1 MKSIPKILCWICL
14 IVWLSHPPLFCA
26 DIEKVSGLHA
36 ISHVSHQVSN
46 NTQITVVWEAPITG
60 LHNITGYYYLFN
72 NNRSYVFTIDNTS
85 YGQAIYVPKDAPRVA
100 VSPNYANL
108 DDKPVYCHVVAV
120 NEKDE
125 TMGPTHT
132 VGPYRIDDTPPF
144 PASVV
149 APSITSDSVISL
161 RMGAQHASE
170 MNISNHAYGRGLW
183 EPFQQIRTWQ
193 LDDYV
198 GSQIL
203 YICFRD
209 AAGNISQTQTAI
221 WYDNIR
227 AKVTLQAQVS
237 KTILTDPIPVTITFD
252 EIITNFNQ
260 ADIVVENG
268 QLANFNFQPDNDGF
282 ASIFTM
288 TVQPSDQGQVTLYVP
303 ENAANDLAQNGN
315 MISETLSIL
324 YDSLKPTVSL
334 ESSIPQHTHSDEI
347 PITIT
352 FSEPVYDF
360 SKGDIFTQHAI
371 PEQFNSLGNS
381 SPYSEYTFV
390 LKASGEGLVSAQIRA
405 DSAID
410 VVGQTN
416 FASSMI
422 AFTYDITKP
431 EAAIETSYTQTAV
444 SPVSVTIL
452 FNELCRLT
460 SIESIQLTNAT
471 LTNLVN
477 TNNTYYTKLCFEL
490 TPQASNNIE
499 IALKPD
505 SFYDQAHNFNAK
517 STSSIIPFDS
527 QKPTVLIGSEISSP
541 TYFTQIPVWITFNK
555 PVISF
560 ESEDITVANA
570 QIMAFTK
577 VTSSQYEIKIAFDSP
592 GKTQVF
598 IPQGVAQDVSGYTN
612 FPSATYE
619 IAYEPN
625 TPQILD
631 PIEPIFCFEDQ
642 IAGPV
647 STGISDAEGGTYTVF
662 VLTSDLLSVEPNHLT
677 LCVENNCQAMPIKG
691 LILDAQVQKNIQ
703 LFVRPLP
710 NVNGAANLTICV
722 QDDVYT
728 VSQSVTLSITP
739 VNDPPILEIQQN
751 PIIYTENDP
760 PTIIAQSASVTDLD
774 SAGFN
779 GGRLIV
785 DFVEPHE
792 DNLLEIKSQGSDPGL
807 ISVSLGE
814 VFWGNTY
821 FASYTGGNGTIPLTV
836 YFDNSLADADAIAR
850 LIECIT
856 YINMSE
862 LPIAGNTQVRF
873 QLDDGNG
880 GLSSPETNSVSV
892 ISINDPPEVTL
903 SSKSVAYTENQT
915 SVAVSEY
922 ARVQDLDVVTWRS
935 YELRFEITKNGSP
948 FDRLTIQD
956 QGDSY
961 GSIGVNGQ
969 DVKHSGKHVGQWSG
983 GTNVD
988 EPLIIIFN
996 DLATNISVFKVIQ
1009 AVTYHTES
1017 DMPSTDE
1024 RTVTITLTEPDGTT
1038 SGPLIRKISVTSD
1051 NDPPE
1056 HHAPESIVIDED
1068 TILHLTGTHGVYVT
1082 DPDILNNDMRMTIT
1096 ADNGTFS
1103 LGTTENIDFL
1113 TGDGFRDTVVV
1124 INGQITNINQA
1135 IDGIIFYPDPNF
1147 SGLSGISF
1155 RTSDLGATGSNGI
1168 AKNDTD
1174 TIVIDVQNV
1183 PDPPQISDPGIIT
1196 LLEDTIASVS
1206 LNLTDVDGGI
1216 INIAVASAYTHLI
1229 PSNQI
1234 SLTGSDL
1241 SQIDDGYTILTLK
1254 DSVYPLSMR
1263 IQPVSNQYGETD
1275 IAIMITDSS
1284 GLSFTRNIHVIVSPV
1299 NDMPVISSIN
1309 NQETIEDSPS
1319 APISLSVTDL
1329 ESAPE
1334 SFSFSVNASE
1344 PSKISAVTFDGQGF
1358 LRTMIIYPAQD
1369 AVDSVQITVTVWD
1382 DQEGSASTSFRFN
1395 IIPVNDIPVVHLQA
1409 TAGGLED
1416 QATLIHWS
1424 LIDED
1429 GDLLHISAISTNEDR
1444 VPDENIIIQGPNVQ
1458 KTNDTFNLQTTAGEP
1473 SNLSLVINP
1482 LENQNG
1488 EVNVIMTITD
1498 SGGIPIMAKCLLYIT
1513 PVNDPPTIASIETQS
1528 TDEDMYSFPIPIQ
1541 VADIDNL
1548 TNDLSLSA
1556 HSFNLTRVADDG
1568 FLIEKQ
1574 GQNTHLIITP
1584 QENQN
1589 GIATVVVIVRDPEGL
1604 SATTQF
1610 DLNILP
1616 VNDPPAITKIDNQIT
1631 AINIPIDPIP
1641 FIIHDFETSANE
1653 LTLTAKPSIAI
1664 DMHFSGT
1671 DNNRL
1676 LHIINPQTYIGLI
1689 NIDIIVADSEQLT
1702 SSTSFTLT
1710 ITEHN
1715 DPPEIDDISDQVIQ
1729 EDGVLQDLEFTI
1741 SDIQSP
1747 ASELDVNI
1755 QSMNEYLVPQQN
1767 ISIDGTGAMR
1777 TLTIKPVRNRSGDT
1791 VIQIMIKDPYGLKTT
1806 SEFTLTVLADNDSP
1820 IMSLIPSGA
1829 CGNRFTLLHDLAG
1842 RAVAFG
1848 LNDLG
1853 QLGIG
1858 KPDNQF
1864 SPVSIMNNVS
1874 RLYAGEL
1881 HAAAL
1886 TSDGTIYVWGSNDF
1900 YQLGIDNL
1908 VSADTPQVMSP
1919 PINNVQSMALG
1930 ERHSLAL
1937 DKNGNLWVWGDN
1949 TFGQTGTG
1957 MLDPVKTP
1965 IQLTH
1970 NHDNQLLNPIVAISA
1985 GKFHSVVLDRTGTVW
2000 TWGRNDWGQ
2009 LGDGS
2014 QTMHILPV
2022 QVLDADGGFFQGVV
2036 AIASGENFVLAL
2048 TNDGLVWTWGEN
2060 SSGQLGL
2067 PRAEKSRQYPRLV
2080 EIKSP
2085 CQAIAAGHQHAL
2097 ALTTDG
2103 HVMAWGNNTY
2113 GQLGIGSYISTHI
2126 PSQVLSV
2133 NDNLPLDHVQSIAAG
2148 DDHSMA
2154 ILDNGH
2160 VMLWGKNSSGQLG
2173 DSTPTD
2179 RPNPVPLPGNDPD
2192 GLYNVFTFLED
2203 HDSLPFGWM
2212 SADAETES
2220 QFLTATAQSYDLS
2233 MIGQNNISINHVNGE
2248 SVLQLTPVPD
2258 AEGMANICISLSDA
2272 QKMAVTSC
2280 IQLFVEN
2287 INDPPRMAQVPAQQ
2301 TSENDMLGPI
2311 VVSISDL
2318 ESQAKNL
2325 SITGY
2330 SLTPQMVS
2338 ESDITIVGSGESRL
2352 LFIETQPQTHGTVTI
2367 VLTVHDPQGLTQSV
2381 QFPLFIND
2389 RPDIIAPSLITM
2401 IEDLPFSLHFT
2412 VSDIESAPC
2421 SITPVILSGNPS
2433 LINADAISFTC
2444 NNNQFETQILP
2455 QTNNSGIC
2463 MLTLIVSDGM
2473 AESFHHITAV
2483 IQPVND
2489 PTEIHVAQSTKTYT
2503 ENASPLLVCSDAEL
2517 VDVDSLSFDLGRLSV
2532 KLTENAEKQDRLFIQ
2547 NSDDTTAIQVIEV
2560 SGNLNVFFSGIPLGT
2575 ITGGQTGYS
2584 PLVIRLSNNVSK
2596 QSMSSLIQQIA
2607 FIHES
2612 DRPNATNRHIEVT
2625 LTESDGTVGIP
2636 ASLTIP
2642 VAAINDDP
2650 QLYLDNTAISNAIE
2664 ISSLYEKEQLIFN
2677 KTHIGQLNVKD
2688 PDILANTLSLE
2699 INTEKGIISLN
2710 ADDAIQL
2717 TQHSTTRIAMSGSL
2731 TSVNTAL
2738 ESMVYSA
2745 FADVQGKEVI
2755 SITIMDHGHKGLG
2768 GGQWQIFELHTV
2780 ILSDNDPPQIQQ
2792 IPNQYFDEDTEIS
2805 IPFAVTD
2812 VDGDDIVLTIASFA
2826 SDIIQPDRISLKGPA
2841 IIQGSDNQY
2850 TIRVG
2855 VDASA
2860 SLTLLC
2866 RPEMNQAGEVPFV
2879 LTALD
2884 PEHYSHVHEFSIIVR
2899 QINDPP
2905 HLSGMFTP
2913 MTYIENSSPITF
2925 CKGINLFDPDDNA
2938 MEQAVVRIVD
2948 NYQYGDQISQNL
2960 YGDIIAVSEGN
2971 SLTFL
2976 GVSLWTDYES
2986 VLDSLTFEHATDNPN
3001 ENSRTIVIT
3010 VNDGVDTS
3018 QAITRTIHVQG
3029 TNDRPGLWLDNE
3041 QVKDFQ
3047 TIPDIFEESQLRF
3060 NYEENYLE
3068 IRDPDVREGLMTI
3081 RISANKGLLTLNA
3094 QATRHLTIIQ
3104 GQFENFDSVIFE
3116 GQISDIN
3123 DALNG
3128 MYYWAAPDQ
3137 LGDAHIVVQMNDN
3150 GFSGAGPGLDVIQMI
3165 SFTINAVND
3174 PPVIAKINSRVT
3186 LEDTAV
3192 SVPVSL
3198 SDQESDPLT
3207 VWLESE
3213 DPLLVNPSDCNFIGD
3228 RILLVNKN
3236 KYVID
3241 TSGTAAQITAVIN
3254 PAEDRYG
3261 QTMLTVLATDGQL
3274 TETRQFSFSVL
3285 SDNDPPKFTVIP
3297 SESYP
3302 EALTVLYLDL
3312 NPYVLDID
3320 HPDEQLQWTASC
3332 ESLDVSISKGLLT
3345 MYPPDTDW
3353 YGSASVYVTVTDPEG
3368 ASLTGTILIEITP
3381 VADAPVISQIP
3392 DQVFALGANIPILPF
3407 TVTDAEGGKLDISLH
3422 SFNENVILNNN
3433 SSLSINGNG
3442 QNYQFMIDAGSTKNL
3457 SLSIVPVED
3466 IGGAAD
3472 ICLTVTDDTQ
3482 LSTISCFNVH
3492 MAPYLITAI
3501 SGSHGQIDPEGII
3514 AIDKEGA
3521 YLPFYFIPDPTYQVD
3536 MVIVDGKSVG
3546 PVSEYIFFDIRDNHS
3561 IRVAFRTADSFT
3573 ITPKAGPGG
3582 SIDPSDAQ
3590 TVYAGDDF
3598 TFSIQPN
3605 KGFAIADV
3613 RIDNV
3618 SIGITKEYTFENI
3631 SKDHDIAAYF
3641 KTVAEPVAQFDANPV
3656 IGYAPLT
3663 VQMENQSQGDI
3674 ETYKWNFGD
3683 NSDSGLPS
3691 PAHTYASPGTY
3702 SVSLTVSGPGGTDH
3716 MVKENFITVQR
3727 MPVQIDFQADQRVG
3741 IAPLM
3746 VQFIETSEDNIISRR
3761 WNFGDGQTSHVIN
3774 PSHTYEEPGNYAV
3787 SLTVTADAGTR
3798 VIEKKDYIQVLGRQI
3813 FGNVTGD
3820 DTDSQGLSGYNISV
3834 WLENAVIAEAT
3845 TDNHGNYTVI
3855 NLPVHESFYVSACP
3869 PNGESKY
3876 FCQYYNQQDTL
3887 EKAQPVSTRNANA
3900 LDIDFILETAPDNGI
3915 SGEIINESG
3924 FNETFIVEIWSESI
3938 GMGRSATV
3946 DINNRFEFKGLRK
3959 ASDYRVYVWSS
3970 ELQQF
3975 FYYTIPS
3982 GETPG
3987 SYLPTTSASAWQ
3999 AATKV
4004 PVDMESLP
4012 YINIFIHSD
4021 PFIRGK
4027 VLVDGEPLANQWVN
4041 AWSSALQAGFG
4052 AFTNGLGEYEIV
4064 GLLPEHEGAPV
4075 SYIVE
4080 VQDSPYPYQVYDNQ
4094 TQRENATL
4102 VYVNT
4107 DQVDFNL
4114 QGGASISGT
4123 VTDFNGLPLSQ
4134 VTVSAQSQSSG
4145 GRGAAVTNAR
4155 GDYLIEGLPPASDYI
4170 VAVYP
4175 VYYPL
4180 TWYSN
4185 KSSKEEANLVDV
4197 SGAGAKN
4204 IDFILQKGAIIRG
4217 YLYLET
4223 MDQPAPSGIWVNV
4236 WSKTTQTGGDVPTDA
4251 TGRFEIT
4258 GLEADAT
4265 DYVISV
4271 ISSDYVPSFY
4281 AEDAPNQT
4289 VHKWE
4294 LAQGVQPS
4302 RTIQRNLI
4310 LIKGGQLSG
4319 RVTFNNEAIDGVY
4332 IEAWSTDT
4340 QAWRSVLST
4349 GSTSGPNYL
4358 IEGLLSGSYQV
4369 RFSHSQYI
4377 DISKA
4382 ITLSD
4387 GDNWLN
4393 MNLEKPNR
4401 QISGT
4406 ILGLEVGTEAT
4417 ITAWSIEMDV
4427 AESIHMKG
4435 NGSPIDYRFDNLKP
4449 GNDYRVEFRSTHY
4462 PLIVFDNVSHWTDA
4476 QTIDITNGNAGD
4488 IDFDLP
4494 PPGRASISGTITL
4507 PEMPHAGTS
4516 IWIDAYSDQLNTGKG
4531 LELMVS
4537 NTQINYQLHGLQT
4550 ASDYIVGVWSSQYQ
4564 DIFYNQTSKRSEATR
4579 VDTRDAD
4586 QIHFTLSSG
4595 GKISGYVIDT
4605 SNKPVYGMII
4615 EIQSDQTGIYYGVVT
4630 DDRGYFQMDGLS
4642 QASDYI
4648 IAAHNPG
4655 ESIQYY
4661 AADGMTIDRKKAT
4674 YLEIDNNS
4682 ISLQLLLIQTGWIK
4696 GKVTDETG
4704 KAITGI
4710 WVSAWSETAQTGSS
4724 VHTDNDGRF
4733 TIAGL
4738 PDALDFQVSVQ
4749 SVNGAY
4755 IDQTRGPI
4763 GIYAENVLFV
4773 MNKGFSFSGRVE
4785 DMDNIGQQSVSV
4797 VLWSSMTN
4805 IFRSVQTNSSGE
4817 FDIQGLKASDDYI
4830 LRVTPK
4836 SDIDLA
4842 IFQEKGIQ
4850 LNASKN
4856 RTIVLTEGIRVQGNV
4871 QVLNRNSGSWINYTQ
4886 STNIS
4891 VYTKDNS
4898 FLVSGQSTTD
4908 GTYVISNI
4916 PRQSTIIMRV
4926 TAPGF
4931 TPLEISL
4938 DTQAQTNEQDLKLVS
4953 GAAISGCIKDQSGRL
4968 IKNARI
4974 MIRSTEAQMAVTGI
4988 SDNQGCFEIAGLL
5001 DAVFDYEI
5009 TIHADGY
5016 ISQSKGGKQAG
5027 DTVHFTLFQTS
5038 PHAITGRI
5046 LDRYRN
5052 VPPESV
5058 SVVVKLFKKTS
5069 DTFGGYI
5076 GKTQLDEN
5084 GYFSFIGLEA
5094 EQVYHIQC
5102 ITKLADGSEI
5112 VQWAMDDNGIGR
5124 EGADD
5129 YLAGDDFEMIVD
5141 VVWE

>member
-14 IVWLSHPPLFCA
+14 IIWLSQPLLFCA
-26 DIEKVSGLHA
+26 DIEKVRGLHA
-36 ISHVSHQVSN
+36 ISHVIHQVSN
-46 NTQITVVWEAPITG
+46 YTQITVVWEAPITG

-72 NNRSYVFTIDNTS
+72 DSGSYVFTMENTA
-85 YGQAIYVPKDAPRVA
+85 YGHAIYVPKDAPRVA

-132 VGPYRIDDTPPF
+132 VGPYRLDDTPPF

-161 RMGAQHASE
+161 RMGVQHASE

-198 GSQIL
+198 GTQIL

-209 AAGNISQTQTAI
+209 VAGNISQTQTAV
-221 WYDNIR
+221 WYDNVR
-227 AKVTLQAQVS
+227 ATVTLQAQVS

-260 ADIVVENG
+260 ADIMVENG
-268 QLANFNFQPDNDGF
+268 QLANFSFHPDKDGF
-282 ASIFTM
+282 ASVFTM
-288 TVQPSDQGQVTLYVP
+288 TVQPLDQGQVNLNVP
-303 ENAANDLAQNGN
+303 ENVANDLAQNGN
-315 MISETLSIL
+315 VNSETLSIL

-334 ESSIPQHTHSDEI
+334 YTTIPSHTNSDEI

-360 SKGDIFTQHAI
+360 LKGDIYTQNAI

-381 SPYSEYTFV
+381 SPYSEHYFV
-390 LKASGEGLVSAQIRA
+390 LKASGEGLVSAQIKA
-405 DSAID
+405 DSATD
-410 VVGQTN
+410 VVGHTN

-422 AFTYDITKP
+422 AFTYDITQP
-431 EAAIETSYTQTAV
+431 EATIETSYTETSI
-444 SPVSVTIL
+444 SPVSVTIV

-460 SIESIQLTNAT
+460 SIDAIQLTNAT
-471 LTNLVN
+471 LTNPGN
-477 TNNTYYTKLCFEL
+477 TSNYYTQVCFQV
-490 TPQASNNIE
+490 TPQSSANIE
-499 IALKPD
+499 ITLKPD
-505 SFYDQAHNFNAK
+505 TFYDQAHNYNAK
-517 STSSIIPFDS
+517 PASIIIPFDS
-527 QKPTVLIGSEISSP
+527 LKPTVLVESDMPSP

-555 PVISF
+555 PVTHF
-560 ESEDITVANA
+560 ESDDITVANA

-577 VTSSQYEIKIAFDSP
+577 VTSRQYEIKIAFDSP
-592 GKTQVF
+592 GKTQIF
-598 IPQGVAQDVSGYTN
+598 ISQGVAQDVSGFTN
-612 FPSATYE
+612 YPSAIYE
-619 IAYEPN
+619 IVYEPN

-631 PIEPIFCFEDQ
+631 SIEPIFCFEDQ

-647 STGISDAEGGTYTVF
+647 STSISDAEGGTYTVF
-662 VLTSDLLSVEPNHLT
+662 VQTSNLLSVEPDYLT
-677 LCVENNCQAMPIKG
+677 LCLDNNCQAMPIEG
-691 LILDAQVQKNIQ
+691 LLLDAQVQKKLK
-703 LFVRPLP
+703 LFVKPLP
-710 NVNGAANLTICV
+710 NVNGKASLTICV
-722 QDDVYT
+722 MDDVYT
-728 VSQSVTLSITP
+728 VCQSFTMGITP
-739 VNDPPILEIQQN
+739 VNDPPVLEIQQN

-760 PTIIAQSASVTDLD
+760 PTIIAQSSSVYDLD
-774 SAGFN
+774 SASFN
-779 GGRLIV
+779 GGHLIV

-792 DNLLEIKSQGSDPGL
+792 DNLLEIKSQGTDPGL
-807 ISVSLGE
+807 ISVTLGE
-814 VFWGNTY
+814 IFWGNTY
-821 FASYTGGNGTIPLTV
+821 FARYTGGNGTIPLTV
-836 YFDNSLADADAIAR
+836 DFENSLADADAIAR

-862 LPIAGNTQVRF
+862 LPLAGNTQVRF

-880 GLSSPETNSVSV
+880 GLSSPETNMVSV
-892 ISINDPPEVTL
+892 ISINDPPEITL

-915 SVAVSEY
+915 PVAVSEY

-948 FDRLTIQD
+948 FDRLTIQN

-961 GSIGVNGQ
+961 GSIGVNGR
-969 DVKHSGKHVGQWSG
+969 DVKHSGKRVGQWSG

-996 DLATNISVFKVIQ
+996 DLATYISVFKVIE

-1017 DMPSTDE
+1017 DIPSTDE
-1024 RTVTITLTEPDGTT
+1024 RSVTITLTEPDGTT
-1038 SGPLIRKISVTSD
+1038 SGPLIRNISVTSD

-1056 HHAPESIVIDED
+1056 HHVPESIVIDED
-1068 TILHLTGTHGVYVT
+1068 TILTLTGSHGIYVT

-1103 LGTTENIDFL
+1103 LGTTDNIDFL

-1135 IDGIIFYPDPNF
+1135 IDGILFYPDPNF

-1174 TIVIDVQNV
+1174 TIVIDVRDV

-1196 LLEDTIASVS
+1196 LLEDSSASVS
-1206 LNLTDVDGGI
+1206 LHLTDVDGGM

-1234 SLTGSDL
+1234 SLTSSDL
-1241 SQIDDGYTILTLK
+1241 SQVNDGYTILTLK
-1254 DSVYPLSMR
+1254 DSVYPLSMF
-1263 IQPVSNQYGETD
+1263 IQPASNQYGETD
-1275 IAIMITDSS
+1275 ISIMLTNSS

-1309 NQETIEDSPS
+1309 NQETIEDTPS
-1319 APISLSVTDL
+1319 ASISLTVTDL

-1344 PSKISAVTFDGQGF
+1344 PSKISAVTFDGQGM
-1358 LRTMIIYPAQD
+1358 LKTMTVYPAQD
-1369 AVDSVQITVTVWD
+1369 AVGSVQITITVWD
-1382 DQEGSASTSFRFN
+1382 DQKGSAHTSFGFY
-1395 IIPVNDIPVVHLQA
+1395 IIPVNDTPVVHLQA
-1409 TAGGLED
+1409 TAEGLED
-1416 QATLIHWS
+1416 LATIIHWS
-1424 LIDED
+1424 LIDAD
-1429 GDLLHISAISTNEDR
+1429 GDLLRISTISSNENR

-1458 KTNDTFNLQTTAGEP
+1458 KTDDTFNLQTSAGEP
-1473 SNLSLVINP
+1473 SNLSLIIYP

-1498 SGGIPIMAKCLLYIT
+1498 SDMIPVMAKCLLHIT
-1513 PVNDPPTIASIETQS
+1513 PVNDPPTIAPIDTQS
-1528 TDEDMYSFPIPIQ
+1528 TDEDMYASIPIQ

-1548 TNDLSLSA
+1548 TKDLTISA
-1556 HSFNLTRVADDG
+1556 HSLNLTRVSDDG
-1568 FLIEKQ
+1568 FLVEKQ
-1574 GQNTHLIITP
+1574 GQITHLIVTP
-1584 QENQN
+1584 QDNQN
-1589 GIATVVVIVRDPEGL
+1589 GIAPVVVIVTDPDGL

-1616 VNDPPAITKIDNQIT
+1616 VNDSPAITKIENQIT

-1641 FIIHDFETSANE
+1641 FMIHDLETPAND
-1653 LTLTAKPSIAI
+1653 LTLTATPSIAI

-1676 LHIINPQTYIGLI
+1676 LHITNPQTYIGLI
-1689 NIDIIVADSEQLT
+1689 YIDIIVADSEQLT

-1715 DPPEIDDISDQVIQ
+1715 DPPEIGELDDQVIQ
-1729 EDGVLQDLEFTI
+1729 EDGVLKDLEFTI

-1755 QSMNEYLVPQQN
+1755 QSTNEYLVPQQN

-1777 TLTIKPVRNRSGDT
+1777 KLTIKPVRNRSGDT
-1791 VIQIMIKDPYGLKTT
+1791 VIQIIVKDPYGLKTI
-1806 SEFTLTVLADNDSP
+1806 SEFTLTVLPDNDSP
-1820 IMSLIPSGA
+1820 IMSMIPPGA
-1829 CGNRFTLLHDLAG
+1829 CGNRFTILHDLAG
-1842 RAVAFG
+1842 RSVAFG

-1864 SPVSIMNNVS
+1864 SPVPMMNNVN

-1900 YQLGIDNL
+1900 YQLGIENL
-1908 VSADTPQVMSP
+1908 VSAKTPQVMPTS
-1919 PINNVQSMALG
+1919 INNVQAMALG
-1930 ERHSLAL
+1930 ERHSIAL
-1937 DKNGNLWVWGDN
+1937 DKDGNLWVWGDN

-1957 MLDPVKTP
+1957 LLDPVKTP
-1965 IQLTH
+1965 VQLTH
-1970 NHDNQLLNPIVAISA
+1970 NHDNQILNPMMAIAA
-1985 GKFHSVVLDRTGTVW
+1985 GKFHSVALDRTGTVW
-2000 TWGRNDWGQ
+2000 AWGRNDWGQ
-2009 LGDGS
+2009 LGNGS

-2048 TNDGLVWTWGEN
+2048 TNDGLVWAWGEN

-2067 PRAEKSRQYPRLV
+2067 PRTEKSRQYPRLI
-2080 EIKSP
+2080 EIKTP

-2103 HVMAWGNNTY
+2103 HVMTWGNNTY

-2126 PSQVLSV
+2126 PSKALSLK
-2133 NDNLPLDHVQSIAAG
+2133 NNLPLDHVQSIAAG

-2203 HDSLPFGWM
+2203 HASLPFAWR

-2220 QFLTATAQSYDLS
+2220 QYLTATAQSYDLS
-2233 MIGQNNISINHVNGE
+2233 MIRQENMAIAHMNGE

-2258 AEGMANICISLSDA
+2258 AQGMASICVSLSDA

-2280 IQLFVEN
+2280 IQLFIEN
-2287 INDPPRMAQVPAQQ
+2287 INDPPRMAQVPAQK

-2311 VVSISDL
+2311 LLTISDL

-2325 SITGY
+2325 TITGY
-2330 SLTPQMVS
+2330 SLTPQMIS
-2338 ESDITIVGSGESRL
+2338 ESDITIVGSGDSRL
-2352 LFIETQPQTHGTVTI
+2352 LFIETRVQTHGTVTI

-2389 RPDIIAPSLITM
+2389 RPDITAPSIIPI
-2401 IEDLPFSLHFT
+2401 IEDQPFSLNFT
-2412 VSDIESAPC
+2412 VADIESPPC
-2421 SITPVILSGNPS
+2421 SITPVIVSGNPS
-2433 LINADAISFTC
+2433 LINADTIAFTC
-2444 NNNQFETQILP
+2444 NNNQFETSIVP
-2455 QTNNSGIC
+2455 QTNESGMC
-2463 MLTLIVSDGM
+2463 MLTLIVSDDM
-2473 AESFHHITAV
+2473 AESFQHITAV

-2489 PTEIHVAQSTKTYT
+2489 PPEIHVAQSTKTYT
-2503 ENASPLLVCSDAEL
+2503 ENASPLLFCSDAEL
-2517 VDVDSLSFDLGRLSV
+2517 VDVDSLSFDQGRLSV
-2532 KLTENAEKQDRLFIQ
+2532 QLTENSEKQDRLFIQ
-2547 NSDDTTAIQVIEV
+2547 NSEDTNAIQVIEI
-2560 SGNLNVFFSGIPLGT
+2560 SSNLNVFYSGIPLGT
-2575 ITGGQTGYS
+2575 ITGGQTGSS
-2584 PLVIRLSNNVSK
+2584 PLVIRLSNNVSR
-2596 QSMSSLIQQIA
+2596 QSISKLIQQIA
-2607 FIHES
+2607 FVHES
-2612 DRPNATNRHIEVT
+2612 DRPHTTDRYITVT

-2642 VAAINDDP
+2642 VTAVNDDP
-2650 QLYLDNTAISNAIE
+2650 QLYLGNTAISGAIE
-2664 ISSLYEKEQLIFN
+2664 ISSLYEKEQLIFDS
-2677 KTHIGQLNVKD
+2677 THIGQLMIKD
-2688 PDILANTLSLE
+2688 PDILTRTLSLE
-2699 INTEKGIISLN
+2699 IITEKGLIFLN

-2717 TQHSTTRIAMSGSL
+2717 TQHSTTRIALSGSL

-2745 FADVQGKEVI
+2745 FADVQGKEMI
-2755 SITIMDHGHKGLG
+2755 SIAIMDHGHNGLG
-2768 GGQWQIFELHTV
+2768 GGQWQLFELHTI

-2792 IPNQYFDEDTEIS
+2792 LANQYVDEDTLIS

-2826 SDIIQPDRISLKGPA
+2826 SDIIQPDRISLTGPA
-2841 IIQGSDNQY
+2841 IIQGSDSQY

-2860 SLTLLC
+2860 SLTLVC
-2866 RPEMNQAGEVPFV
+2866 RPEMNQAGEVPFI

-2884 PEHYSHVHEFSIIVR
+2884 PEQYSHVHKFSLFVR

-2913 MTYIENSSPITF
+2913 MTYIENSAPITF
-2925 CKGINLFDPDDNA
+2925 CKGINLFDPDDNE
-2938 MEQAVVRIVD
+2938 MVQAVVRIVE

-2960 YGDIIAVSEGN
+2960 YGNIIAVSDGN

-2976 GVSLWTDYES
+2976 GVSSWTDYES
-2986 VLDSLTFEHATDNPN
+2986 VLDSLTFEHTTDNPD
-3001 ENSRTIVIT
+3001 ENSRTIVII
-3010 VNDGVDTS
+3010 VNDGVDNS

-3047 TIPDIFEESQLRF
+3047 TIPDILEESQLRF
-3060 NYEENYLE
+3060 NHEENYLE
-3068 IRDPDVREGLMTI
+3068 IRDPDAREGIMTI
-3081 RISANKGLLTLNA
+3081 RISANKGFLTLNA
-3094 QATRHLTIIQ
+3094 QATQHLTILQ
-3104 GQFENFDSVIFE
+3104 GQFENFDSIIFQ

-3150 GFSGAGPGLDVIQMI
+3150 GFSGNGPGLDVIQMV

-3207 VWLESE
+3207 IWLES
-3213 DPLLVNPSDCNFIGD
+3213 DNSLIVNPSDCTFTGD

-3254 PAEDRYG
+3254 PSEDSYG

-3274 TETRQFSFSVL
+3274 TETRRFSFSVL

-3345 MYPPDTDW
+3345 MYPPNTDW
-3353 YGSASVYVTVTDPEG
+3353 YGSASVFVVVTDPEG
-3368 ASLTGTILIEITP
+3368 LALSGTITIEITP
-3381 VADAPVISQIP
+3381 VADPPVISLIP
-3392 DQVFALGANIPILPF
+3392 DQVIALGANIPILPF
-3407 TVTDAEGGKLDISLH
+3407 TVTDAEGGQLDISIH
-3422 SFNENVILNNN
+3422 SFNEKVVPDND
-3433 SSLSINGNG
+3433 SALSINGNG
-3442 QNYQFMIDAGSTKNL
+3442 QNYQISTDAGITANL
-3457 SLSIVPVED
+3457 SLSIVPVEN
-3466 IGGAAD
+3466 IGGSAD
-3472 ICLTVTDDTQ
+3472 ICMTVTDDTQ
-3482 LSTISCFNVH
+3482 LSTTSCFNVH

-3501 SGSHGQIDPEGII
+3501 SGSHGKIDPEGII

-3561 IRVAFRTADSFT
+3561 IRVSFRTADTFT

-3582 SIDPSDAQ
+3582 SIEPSEEQ
-3590 TVYAGDDF
+3590 TVYTGDDF
-3598 TFSIQPN
+3598 TFSITPHS
-3605 KGFAIADV
+3605 GYAIADV

-3618 SIGITKEYTFENI
+3618 SIGMTKEYRFENI
-3631 SKDHDIAAYF
+3631 SKDHEIAAYF
-3641 KTVAEPVAQFDANPV
+3641 KAVAKPVALFDANPFT
-3656 IGYAPLT
+3656 GYAPLT
-3663 VQMENQSQGDI
+3663 VQMVNQSQGDI

-3702 SVSLTVSGPGGTDH
+3702 SVSLTVSGPGGTDFL
-3716 MVKENFITVQR
+3716 VKDNFITVQR
-3727 MPVQIDFQADQRVG
+3727 MPVQIDFQADQRIG

-3746 VQFIETSEDNIISRR
+3746 VQFIETSEDSIISRR

-3787 SLTVTADAGTR
+3787 SLTVTAEAGSR
-3798 VIEKKDYIQVLGRQI
+3798 LIEKKDYIQVLGRKLS
-3813 FGNVTGD
+3813 GNVTGD

-3834 WLENAVIAEAT
+3834 WLENTVIAETT

-3855 NLPVHESFYVSACP
+3855 NLPVHASLHVSACP
-3869 PNGESKY
+3869 PEGESKY

-3887 EKAQPVSTRNANA
+3887 ENAQPVSTLNTNAR
-3900 LDIDFILETAPDNGI
+3900 DIDFILETAPDNGI
-3915 SGEIINESG
+3915 SGEIINQSG
-3924 FNETFIVEIWSESI
+3924 FNETFVVEIWSESI
-3938 GMGRSATV
+3938 GMGRSTTV
-3946 DINNRFEFKGLRK
+3946 DMNTRFEFKGLRK

-3982 GETPG
+3982 GKTPG

-4004 PVDMESLP
+4004 PVNMELLS
-4012 YINIFIHSD
+4012 YINIYIHSD

-4027 VLVDGEPLANQWVN
+4027 VMVDGKPLANQWVN

-4052 AFTNGLGEYEIV
+4052 AFTNVLGEYEIV

-4114 QGGASISGT
+4114 QGGAAISGT

-4134 VTVSAQSQSSG
+4134 VTVSAQSQSTG
-4145 GRGAAVTNAR
+4145 GRGATVTDIN

-4185 KSSKEEANLVDV
+4185 KSSKEEANFVDV

-4204 IDFILQKGAIIRG
+4204 IDFILQKGAVIRG

-4236 WSKTTQTGGDVPTDA
+4236 WSEITQTGGDVPTDA

-4258 GLEADAT
+4258 GLEAEAT

-4271 ISSDYVPSFY
+4271 ITPEYVPSFY
-4281 AEDAPNQT
+4281 AEDASNQT

-4294 LAQGVQPS
+4294 LAKGVQPS

-4332 IEAWSTDT
+4332 IEAWSTET

-4349 GSTSGPNYL
+4349 GITSGPNYL
-4358 IEGLLSGSYQV
+4358 IEGLLPGSYQI

-4377 DISKA
+4377 DVSKA
-4382 ITLSD
+4382 IMLSD
-4387 GDNWLN
+4387 GDNLLN
-4393 MNLEKPNR
+4393 MRLEKPNR

-4435 NGSPIDYRFDNLKP
+4435 NGSPNDYRFDNLKP

-4476 QTIDITNGNAGD
+4476 QKIDITNGNAGN

-4507 PEMPHAGTS
+4507 PEMPQAGS
-4516 IWIDAYSDQLNTGKG
+4516 FIWIDAYSDQLKAGKG
-4531 LELMVS
+4531 LELIVS
-4537 NTQINYQLHGLQT
+4537 NTQVDYQLHGLQT
-4550 ASDYIVGVWSSQYQ
+4550 ASDYIVGVWSAQYQ

-4579 VDTRDAD
+4579 VDTNNAD
-4586 QIHFTLSSG
+4586 QIDFILSSG
-4595 GKISGYVIDT
+4595 GKISGYVTDT
-4605 SNKPVYGMII
+4605 SNIPVYGMII

-4630 DDRGYFQMDGLS
+4630 DNRGYFQMDGLS

-4648 IAAHNPG
+4648 VAAHNPG

-4661 AADGMTIDRKKAT
+4661 SVNGMTIDRKKST
-4674 YLEIDNNS
+4674 YLTIDNNS
-4682 ISLQLLLIQTGWIK
+4682 ILLQLSLIQTGWIK

-4724 VHTDNDGRF
+4724 AHTDKDGRF

-4755 IDQTRGPI
+4755 IDQTRGPV
-4763 GIYAENVLFV
+4763 GVYAENVLFV
-4773 MNKGFSFSGRVE
+4773 MSRGFSFSGRVE
-4785 DMDNIGQQSVSV
+4785 DMDNNGQKDVNV

-4805 IFRSVQTNSSGE
+4805 IFRSVLTNSSGD

-4836 SDIDLA
+4836 SDVDLA

-4850 LNASKN
+4850 LSASKT

-4891 VYTKDNS
+4891 VYTRDNS
-4898 FLVSGQSTTD
+4898 FLVSGQSTAD

-4938 DTQAQTNEQDLKLVS
+4938 DTQAQTNEQDLKLLS
-4953 GAAISGCIKDQSGRL
+4953 GAAINGCIKDQSGRL

-5001 DAVFDYEI
+5001 NTVFDYEI

-5052 VPPESV
+5052 MPPESV
-5058 SVVVKLFKKTS
+5058 SVVVKLFKKTA

-5076 GKTQLDEN
+5076 GKTQLDDN

-5102 ITKLADGSEI
+5102 IAKLADGREI
-5112 VQWAMDDNGIGR
+5112 VQWALDDNGVGR

-5141 VVWE
+5141 VVWD